1 MEAMNRLW
9 WATLNPKSPRY
20 ETWRTILG
28 SEYIP
33 LKSPAP
39 AKADL
44 GQPDVKEKNVEVYQL
59 DAQELTGEQRDRLI
73 AFCCEKFKVP
83 DREVIETV
91 ARDGFPV
98 RTEDVVVAFSMRAFV

>member
-9 WATLNPKSPRY
+9 WATLDPTSPRY
-20 ETWRTILG
+20 ETWRAILG
-28 SEYIP
+28 SQQIP

-44 GQPDVKEKNVEVYQL
+44 GQPKVKEKNVQVYQL
-59 DAQELTGEQRDRLI
+59 DAQALTEEQRDRLI

-98 RTEDVVVAFSMRAFV
+98 RAEDVIVAFDMRAFA